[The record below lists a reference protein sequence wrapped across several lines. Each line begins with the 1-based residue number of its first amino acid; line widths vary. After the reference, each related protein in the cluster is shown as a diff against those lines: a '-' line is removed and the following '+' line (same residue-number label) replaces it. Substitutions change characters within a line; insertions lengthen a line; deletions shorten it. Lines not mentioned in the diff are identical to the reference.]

1 MKTKITCTAIV
12 LLLILLIPAGKIL
25 WSRPEPTAPGTT
37 TASVSTYSSVSAS
50 PATGQS
56 IWADSG
62 KAYASRYTC
71 RVSLDTEKKILSGT
85 ICATIQNN
93 TKDPLKT
100 VCLRNWASAILPKK
114 QRKNTRLWDVRIGN
128 TPLTLDTKGD
138 GSILYAS
145 AGDQVLLAP
154 GSQTELTFSFRTKIP
169 QKADRFGYTIH
180 DNKQLYQL
188 TFCFPGVSLY
198 QKGAWNE
205 NPYMGDNCESYITE
219 TADYDV
225 WLSHPASFTAA
236 ATGISEKVSER
247 THITGKNLREF
258 AVILSDSFYKLEE
271 KTGDITISCYGLD
284 YKANKAYY
292 QYSLD
297 LAKEAVE
304 LFSEKIGTYPFPQ
317 LTLVHGFMDSA
328 MEYPGLC
335 LIGMPDVKDYSHIT
349 KNHFSD
355 LNAHV
360 PHEIAHQWFYAA
372 VGNDSYKE
380 PWLDEGISEFC
391 EGILFP
397 YYADR
402 TWQRTVWK
410 NQFSSKKQFFH
421 WMNDV
426 VLPQTARSLPIN
438 YDLSAY
444 QKRSNTYSEC
454 VYEGGKLFLYELW
467 QKMGDDMFFQML
479 HKYYETYRFKLATT
493 QDFLAIARSFRNDA
507 AINEIIHRYISK
519 D

>member
-1 MKTKITCTAIV
+1 
-12 LLLILLIPAGKIL
+12 
-25 WSRPEPTAPGTT
+25 
-37 TASVSTYSSVSAS
+37 
-50 PATGQS
+50 
-56 IWADSG
+56 
-62 KAYASRYTC
+62 
-71 RVSLDTEKKILSGT
+71 
-85 ICATIQNN
+85 
-93 TKDPLKT
+93 
-100 VCLRNWASAILPKK
+100 
-114 QRKNTRLWDVRIGN
+114 
-128 TPLTLDTKGD
+128 
-138 GSILYAS
+138 
-145 AGDQVLLAP
+145 
-154 GSQTELTFSFRTKIP
+154 
-169 QKADRFGYTIH
+169 
-180 DNKQLYQL
+180 
-188 TFCFPGVSLY
+188 
-198 QKGAWNE
+198 
-205 NPYMGDNCESYITE
+205 MGDNCESYITE
-219 TADYDV
+219 IADYDV

-236 ATGISEKVSER
+236 ATGTSEKVSEG

-335 LIGMPDVKDYSHIT
+335 LIGMPDVKDYSHIA
-349 KNHFSD
+349 KNDFSD

-402 TWQRTVWK
+402 TWQRAVWK
-410 NQFSSKKQFFH
+410 NQFSSKKQFLH

-467 QKMGDDMFFQML
+467 RKMGDDMFFQML

-493 QDFLAIARSFRNDA
+493 QDFLTIVRSFRNDA